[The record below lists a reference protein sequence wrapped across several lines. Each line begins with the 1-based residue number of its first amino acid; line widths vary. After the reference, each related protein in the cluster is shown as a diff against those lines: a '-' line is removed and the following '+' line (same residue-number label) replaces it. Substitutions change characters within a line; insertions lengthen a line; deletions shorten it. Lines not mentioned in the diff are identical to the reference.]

1 MVSRKSE
8 RLINLTIALLATK
21 RFITKSEIFKTIE
34 GYEGSSESKERMFER
49 DKDDLRSLGIEIEV
63 GSFDPLFNDEAG
75 YRIKQERYQLDLGD
89 ITALEISLLSLAA
102 QAWQGASLDDAAQR
116 ALVKLNSLGIAVD
129 EENISDSTPFFTDGG
144 LDLPIITRAIAEH
157 QILEFT
163 YRNYELSEEVRSVVP
178 IGLSTR
184 SGFWYF
190 TGVDQSIE
198 EIRTFR
204 FDRVIG
210 SSGVWYFTG
219 VDQSIEEIR
228 TFRFD
233 RVIGSFIVKKGPKD
247 FETPE
252 NFDSQRIFERDIA
265 TQAVI
270 DIRLGKGTSLRA
282 LASSTKSIGEWDQ
295 VQIPILD
302 MRTLSALI
310 LWHGDDVYVHSPNEL
325 REIIIAGLK
334 DLVKTHG

>member
-89 ITALEISLLSLAA
+89 VTALEISLLSLAA

-116 ALVKLNSLGIAVD
+116 ALVKLNSLGIAID
-129 EENISDSTPFFTDGG
+129 EENIPDSAPFFSDGG

-163 YRNYELSEEVRSVVP
+163 YRNYELTDEVRSVVP

-190 TGVDQSIE
+190 TGVDQ
-198 EIRTFR
+198 
-204 FDRVIG
+204 G
-210 SSGVWYFTG
+210 
-219 VDQSIEEIR
+219 IEEIR

-233 RVIGSFIVKKGPKD
+233 RVIGSFTVKKGPKD

-252 NFDSQRIFERDIA
+252 NFDSKRIFERDID
-265 TQAVI
+265 THAVI
-270 DIRLGKGTSLRA
+270 DIRRGKGTSLRA
-282 LASSTKSIGEWDQ
+282 LASSTKPIGEWDQ

-310 LWHGDDVYVHSPNEL
+310 LWHGDDVYVHSPIEL
-325 REIIIAGLK
+325 REIIIASLK
-334 DLVKTHG
+334 ELVKTHG

>member
-1 MVSRKSE
+1 MYWLADVVQQKVPMVSRKSE

-89 ITALEISLLSLAA
+89 VTALEISLLSLAA

-129 EENISDSTPFFTDGG
+129 EENMPDSAPFFSDGG

-163 YRNYELSEEVRSVVP
+163 YRNYELTDEVRSVVP

-210 SSGVWYFTG
+210 SFT
-219 VDQSIEEIR
+219 
-228 TFRFD
+228 
-233 RVIGSFIVKKGPKD
+233 VKKGPKE

-252 NFDSQRIFERDIA
+252 NFDSKRIFERDID
-265 TQAVI
+265 THAVI
-270 DIRLGKGTSLRA
+270 DIRRGKGTSLRA
-282 LASSTKSIGEWDQ
+282 LASSTKPIGEWDQ

-310 LWHGDDVYVHSPNEL
+310 LWHGDDVYVHSPIEL
-325 REIIIAGLK
+325 REIIIASLK
-334 DLVKTHG
+334 ELVKTHG

>member
-1 MVSRKSE
+1 MSRKSE

-129 EENISDSTPFFTDGG
+129 ETNLPVSIPFLSDGG
-144 LDLPIITRAIAEH
+144 LDLPKITHAIAEH
-157 QILEFT
+157 KILEFI
-163 YRNYELSEEVRSVVP
+163 YRNYDLSEENRRVVP

-184 SGFWYF
+184 SGYWYL

-198 EIRTFR
+198 EVRTFR

-210 SSGVWYFTG
+210 NFT
-219 VDQSIEEIR
+219 
-228 TFRFD
+228 
-233 RVIGSFIVKKGPKD
+233 VKKGPKN

-252 NFDSQRIFERDIA
+252 NFDSQNLFERVENID
-265 TQAVI
+265 AVI
-270 DIRLGKGTSLRA
+270 DVRRGKGTSLRA

-295 VQIPILD
+295 LQIPILD

-310 LWHGDDVYVHSPNEL
+310 LWHGDDVYVHSPVDL
-325 REIIIAGLK
+325 REIVISSLK
-334 DLVKTHG
+334 EIVQTHG

>member
-1 MVSRKSE
+1 MSRKSE

-21 RFITKSEIFKTIE
+21 SFITKSEIFKTIE
-34 GYEGSSESKERMFER
+34 GYEGSPESKERMFER

-89 ITALEISLLSLAA
+89 VTALEISLLSLAA

-129 EENISDSTPFFTDGG
+129 EENMPDSAPFFSDGG

-163 YRNYELSEEVRSVVP
+163 YRNYELTDEVRRVVP

-210 SSGVWYFTG
+210 TFT
-219 VDQSIEEIR
+219 
-228 TFRFD
+228 
-233 RVIGSFIVKKGPKD
+233 VKKGPKD

-252 NFDSQRIFERDIA
+252 NFDSKRIFERDKDNH
-265 TQAVI
+265 AVI
-270 DIRLGKGTSLRA
+270 DIRRGKGTSLRA

-310 LWHGDDVYVHSPNEL
+310 LWHGDDVYVHSPIEL
-325 REIIIAGLK
+325 REIIIASLK

>member
-89 ITALEISLLSLAA
+89 VTALEISLLSLAA

-129 EENISDSTPFFTDGG
+129 EENMPDSAPFFSDGG

-163 YRNYELSEEVRSVVP
+163 YRNYELTDEVRRVVP

-210 SSGVWYFTG
+210 TFT
-219 VDQSIEEIR
+219 
-228 TFRFD
+228 
-233 RVIGSFIVKKGPKD
+233 VKKGPKE

-252 NFDSQRIFERDIA
+252 NFDSKRIFERDIDNH
-265 TQAVI
+265 AVI
-270 DIRLGKGTSLRA
+270 DIRRGKGTSLRA

-310 LWHGDDVYVHSPNEL
+310 LWHGDDVYVHSPFEL
-325 REIIIAGLK
+325 REIIIASLK
-334 DLVKTHG
+334 ELVKTHG

>member
-1 MVSRKSE
+1 
-8 RLINLTIALLATK
+8 
-21 RFITKSEIFKTIE
+21 
-34 GYEGSSESKERMFER
+34 
-49 DKDDLRSLGIEIEV
+49 
-63 GSFDPLFNDEAG
+63 DEAG

-89 ITALEISLLSLAA
+89 VTALEISLLSLAA

-129 EENISDSTPFFTDGG
+129 AENIPDSTPFFSDGG

-204 FDRVIG
+204 FDRV
-210 SSGVWYFTG
+210 V
-219 VDQSIEEIR
+219 
-228 TFRFD
+228 
-233 RVIGSFIVKKGPKD
+233 GSFTVKKGPKE

-252 NFDSQRIFERDIA
+252 NFDSKRIFERDIDNH
-265 TQAVI
+265 AVI
-270 DIRLGKGTSLRA
+270 DIRRGKGTSLRA
-282 LASSTKSIGEWDQ
+282 LATSTKSIGEWDQ

>member
-1 MVSRKSE
+1 
-8 RLINLTIALLATK
+8 
-21 RFITKSEIFKTIE
+21 
-34 GYEGSSESKERMFER
+34 MFER

-89 ITALEISLLSLAA
+89 VTALEISLLSLAA

-129 EENISDSTPFFTDGG
+129 EENMPDSAPFFSDGG

-163 YRNYELSEEVRSVVP
+163 YRNYELTHEVRRVVP

-210 SSGVWYFTG
+210 TFT
-219 VDQSIEEIR
+219 
-228 TFRFD
+228 
-233 RVIGSFIVKKGPKD
+233 VKKGPKD

-252 NFDSQRIFERDIA
+252 NFDSKRIFERDKDNH
-265 TQAVI
+265 AVI
-270 DIRLGKGTSLRA
+270 DIRRGKGTSLRA

-310 LWHGDDVYVHSPNEL
+310 LWHGDDVYVHSPIEL
-325 REIIIAGLK
+325 REIIIASLK

>member
-21 RFITKSEIFKTIE
+21 RFITKSEIFKTID

-89 ITALEISLLSLAA
+89 VTALEISLLSLAA

-129 EENISDSTPFFTDGG
+129 EENMPDSAPFFSDGG

-163 YRNYELSEEVRSVVP
+163 YRNYELTDEVRRVVP

-210 SSGVWYFTG
+210 TFT
-219 VDQSIEEIR
+219 
-228 TFRFD
+228 
-233 RVIGSFIVKKGPKD
+233 VKKGPKD

-252 NFDSQRIFERDIA
+252 NFDSKRIFERDKDNH
-265 TQAVI
+265 AVI
-270 DIRLGKGTSLRA
+270 DIRRGKGTSLRA

-310 LWHGDDVYVHSPNEL
+310 LWHGDDVYVHSPFEL
-325 REIIIAGLK
+325 REIIIASLK

>member
-1 MVSRKSE
+1 MHTVSRKSE

-34 GYEGSSESKERMFER
+34 GYEGNAESKERMFER

-89 ITALEISLLSLAA
+89 VTALEISLLSLAA

-129 EENISDSTPFFTDGG
+129 EENMPDSAPFFSDGG

-210 SSGVWYFTG
+210 TFT
-219 VDQSIEEIR
+219 
-228 TFRFD
+228 
-233 RVIGSFIVKKGPKD
+233 VKKGPKD

-252 NFDSQRIFERDIA
+252 NFDSKRIFERDKDNH
-265 TQAVI
+265 AVI
-270 DIRLGKGTSLRA
+270 DIRRGKGTSLRA

-310 LWHGDDVYVHSPNEL
+310 LWHGDDVYVHSPIEL
-325 REIIIAGLK
+325 REIIIASLK

>member
-129 EENISDSTPFFTDGG
+129 ETNLPVSIPFLSDGG
-144 LDLPIITRAIAEH
+144 LDLPKITHAIAEH
-157 QILEFT
+157 QILEFI
-163 YRNYELSEEVRSVVP
+163 YRNYDLSEENRRVVP

-184 SGFWYF
+184 SGYWYL

-198 EIRTFR
+198 E
-204 FDRVIG
+204 V
-210 SSGVWYFTG
+210 
-219 VDQSIEEIR
+219 R

-233 RVIGSFIVKKGPKD
+233 RVIGSFTVKKGPKN

-252 NFDSQRIFERDIA
+252 NFDSQNLFERVESFD
-265 TQAVI
+265 AVV
-270 DIRLGKGTSLRA
+270 DVRRGKGTSLRA

-295 VQIPILD
+295 LQIPILD
-302 MRTLSALI
+302 VKSLSALI
-310 LWHGDDVYVHSPNEL
+310 LWHGDDVYVHSPVEL
-325 REIIIAGLK
+325 QESIVTSLKEI
-334 DLVKTHG
+334 VKTHG

>member
-1 MVSRKSE
+1 MYWLADADQQKVPMVSRKSE

-89 ITALEISLLSLAA
+89 VTALEISLLSLAA

-129 EENISDSTPFFTDGG
+129 EENIPDSAPFFSDGG

-163 YRNYELSEEVRSVVP
+163 YRNYELTDEVRSVVP

-204 FDRVIG
+204 FDRV
-210 SSGVWYFTG
+210 V
-219 VDQSIEEIR
+219 
-228 TFRFD
+228 
-233 RVIGSFIVKKGPKD
+233 GSFTVKKGPKD

-252 NFDSQRIFERDIA
+252 NFDSKRIFERDIN
-265 TQAVI
+265 THAVI
-270 DIRLGKGTSLRA
+270 DIRRGKGTSLRA
-282 LASSTKSIGEWDQ
+282 LASSTKPIGEWDQ

-310 LWHGDDVYVHSPNEL
+310 LWHGDDVYVHSPIEL
-325 REIIIAGLK
+325 REIIIASLK
-334 DLVKTHG
+334 ELVKTHG

>member
-21 RFITKSEIFKTIE
+21 RFITKSEIFKTID

-89 ITALEISLLSLAA
+89 VTALEISLLSLAA

-129 EENISDSTPFFTDGG
+129 EENMPDSAPFFSDGG

-163 YRNYELSEEVRSVVP
+163 YRNYELTDEVRRVVP

-210 SSGVWYFTG
+210 TFT
-219 VDQSIEEIR
+219 
-228 TFRFD
+228 
-233 RVIGSFIVKKGPKD
+233 VKKGPKE

-252 NFDSQRIFERDIA
+252 NFDSKRIFERDIDNH
-265 TQAVI
+265 AVI
-270 DIRLGKGTSLRA
+270 DIRRGKGTSLRA

-295 VQIPILD
+295 VQIPVLD
-302 MRTLSALI
+302 VRTLSALI
-310 LWHGDDVYVHSPNEL
+310 LWHGDDVFVHSPIEL
-325 REIIIAGLK
+325 REIIIASLK

>member
-89 ITALEISLLSLAA
+89 VTALEISLLSLAA

-129 EENISDSTPFFTDGG
+129 EENMPDSAPFFSDGG

-163 YRNYELSEEVRSVVP
+163 YRNYELTDEVRRVVP

-198 EIRTFR
+198 ELRTFR

-210 SSGVWYFTG
+210 TFT
-219 VDQSIEEIR
+219 
-228 TFRFD
+228 
-233 RVIGSFIVKKGPKD
+233 VKKGPKD

-252 NFDSQRIFERDIA
+252 NFDSKRIFERDKDNH
-265 TQAVI
+265 AVI
-270 DIRLGKGTSLRA
+270 DIRRGKGTSLRA

-310 LWHGDDVYVHSPNEL
+310 LWHGDDVYVHSPIEL
-325 REIIIAGLK
+325 REIIIASLK